1 MKTRM
6 TRLTTIV
13 AAALP
18 VIMVV
23 WAVVGLV
30 VPDLLGMH
38 DGNG

>member
-1 MKTRM
+1 MRM

-18 VIMVV
+18 VIMVA
-23 WAVVGLV
+23 WAVVGLGI
-30 VPDLLGMH
+30 PDLLGMH